1 MANHLYSLMEAYN
14 SVYDSQELTE
24 DQIWEEVE
32 SWVNSLM
39 EEGYDLS
46 EYSWEDMYE
55 EYLNEV
61 KYDVEAEKRGRE
73 RAGAALSW
81 IGNTA
86 RGVANAAVDSFK
98 TDKNPTKGKET
109 FSSSPSAPKPSKGG
123 SADPYGASGA
133 AGSGKVGPKIVGPKI
148 VGPKIVGPGTP
159 AATPARAPAPAPAAT
174 RAPAATPA
182 RAPAPAATRA
192 PAATPARTS
201 GKAPAPS
208 SAKVAP
214 TKPATGMLGKTS
226 FERRTPTSTELKAAQ
241 AARASGASPE
251 KALQAAKSSSAP
263 KPVTPSAAINAAPK
277 ISPTASGSVVPATN
291 AIAAKPSSAMSQDSI
306 RRGRLNMGM
315 EYDAY
320 DLVLEYLLSEGHA
333 ETVEEAQ
340 YIMIEMDAE
349 MVSDIVEAESSYDKN
364 RKRAAQRA
372 AARNEA
378 RAKGQTGNVP
388 GVGYVTSRKEKETY
402 TDSSGK
408 TRHGKG
414 L

>member
-1 MANHLYSLMEAYN
+1 
-14 SVYDSQELTE
+14 
-24 DQIWEEVE
+24 
-32 SWVNSLM
+32 
-39 EEGYDLS
+39 
-46 EYSWEDMYE
+46 
-55 EYLNEV
+55 
-61 KYDVEAEKRGRE
+61 
-73 RAGAALSW
+73 
-81 IGNTA
+81 
-86 RGVANAAVDSFK
+86 
-98 TDKNPTKGKET
+98 
-109 FSSSPSAPKPSKGG
+109 
-123 SADPYGASGA
+123 
-133 AGSGKVGPKIVGPKI
+133 
-148 VGPKIVGPGTP
+148 
-159 AATPARAPAPAPAAT
+159 
-174 RAPAATPA
+174 
-182 RAPAPAATRA
+182 
-192 PAATPARTS
+192 
-201 GKAPAPS
+201 
-208 SAKVAP
+208 
-214 TKPATGMLGKTS
+214 MLGKTS

-263 KPVTPSAAINAAPK
+263 KPVTPSAAINASPK